1 MFLGVPGEKG
11 GIGEKGLPGDE
22 TYGIYIFFVSFYF
35 SRKLNI
41 FL

>member
-1 MFLGVPGEKG
+1 MPGDKG
-11 GIGEKGLPGDE
+11 EFGEKGLIGDE
-22 TYGIYIFFVSFYF
+22 TYGIYFIVSFYI